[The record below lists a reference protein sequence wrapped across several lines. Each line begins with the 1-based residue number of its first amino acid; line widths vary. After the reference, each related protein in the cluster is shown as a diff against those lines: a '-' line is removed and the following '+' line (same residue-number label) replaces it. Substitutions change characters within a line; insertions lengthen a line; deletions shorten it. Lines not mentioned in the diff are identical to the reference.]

1 MNDLDESDLLTRE
14 LRRRSEDVG
23 GHPIDF
29 AAVRGSA
36 RSIRRR
42 RTVLGGAV
50 AAMVATVAVPAGLAV
65 TSSLTPAEG
74 PAQQPSF
81 AASPSSTPTS
91 EPPEPRPDGTF
102 RLTTAGLPGGAAPQV
117 PYIDGIDSRV
127 VTPDGPVPASLSY
140 QQVVRYGD
148 GWLALG
154 YDGAGAEMHILDADM
169 DVQRSFPSGD
179 SFAVSN
185 DGSQVAYVEIQPDG
199 SQMLVNAPTNGS
211 DVQSWTLPARP
222 AVHPVGVV
230 SSSSVLYATQQG
242 EKTALAVAS
251 PEGTAEV
258 TGLVSASDADI
269 TSGLIAGQT
278 RSDLLNGSCYGVLD
292 PARSTTSTVWETCD
306 YSIDGFSPDGRYLL
320 GSIPDFDG
328 MGAPTLAVLDARSGE
343 PVVEFRPDRNDA
355 TALFQRT
362 WEDDDTV
369 LAIAVKGNTFSFLR
383 FELDGSVSEA
393 VEPVSV
399 DDAFADVPFWFGN
412 RAW

>member
-1 MNDLDESDLLTRE
+1 MNDLDEKDLLARE
-14 LRRRSEDVG
+14 LRERSQDIG

-29 AAVRGSA
+29 NAVRGSA
-36 RSIRRR
+36 RAIRRR
-42 RTVLGGAV
+42 RNLVSGAV
-50 AAMVATVAVPAGLAV
+50 AAMVASVALPAGLAI
-65 TSSLTPAEG
+65 TSGLTTAEG
-74 PAQQPSF
+74 PVEQSSF
-81 AASPSSTPTS
+81 AASPSATPTS

-102 RLTTAGLPGGAAPQV
+102 RLTTAGLRSGVPPQV
-117 PYIDGIDSRV
+117 PYVDGPGSRV
-127 VTPDGPVPASLSY
+127 VTPDGPVPADLSY

-169 DVQRSFPSGD
+169 EVQRSFPSGD

-185 DGSQVAYVEIQPDG
+185 DGSQVAYVELQPDG
-199 SQMLVNAPTNGS
+199 SQMLVNAPTNGL

-222 AVHPVGVV
+222 AVRPVGIVD
-230 SSSSVLYATQQG
+230 SGTVLYETQQG
-242 EKTALAVAS
+242 TSTALALAS
-251 PEGTAEV
+251 AEGTTKI
-258 TGLVSASDADI
+258 TGLVAASDADI
-269 TSGLIAGQT
+269 TNGLIAGQT

-343 PVVEFRPDRNDA
+343 PVVEFRPDRNDQ

-362 WEDDDTV
+362 WEDGDTV
-369 LAIAVKGNTFSFLR
+369 LAIAVKGNVFSFVR
-383 FELDGSVSEA
+383 FELDGSISEA
-393 VEPVSV
+393 GEPVSV
-399 DDAFADVPFWFGN
+399 DDAFGDFPFWFGT

>member
-1 MNDLDESDLLTRE
+1 MNDLDEKDLLARE
-14 LRRRSEDVG
+14 LRERSQDIG

-29 AAVRGSA
+29 NAVRGSA
-36 RSIRRR
+36 RAIRRR
-42 RTVLGGAV
+42 RNLVSGAV
-50 AAMVATVAVPAGLAV
+50 AAMVASVALPAGLAI
-65 TSSLTPAEG
+65 TSGLTTAEG
-74 PAQQPSF
+74 PVEQPSF
-81 AASPSSTPTS
+81 AASPSATPTS

-102 RLTTAGLPGGAAPQV
+102 RLTTAGLPSGAPPQV
-117 PYIDGIDSRV
+117 PYVDGPGSRV
-127 VTPDGPVPASLSY
+127 VTPDGPVPADLSY

-169 DVQRSFPSGD
+169 EVQRSFPSGD

-185 DGSQVAYVEIQPDG
+185 DGSQVAYVEVQPDG
-199 SQMLVNAPTNGS
+199 SQMLVNAPTNGL

-222 AVHPVGVV
+222 AVRPVGIVD
-230 SSSSVLYATQQG
+230 SGTVLYETQQG
-242 EKTALAVAS
+242 TSTALALAS
-251 PEGTAEV
+251 AEGTTKI
-258 TGLVSASDADI
+258 TGLVAASDADI
-269 TSGLIAGQT
+269 TNGLIVGQT
-278 RSDLLNGSCYGVLD
+278 TSDLLNGSCYGVLD

-306 YSIDGFSPDGRYLL
+306 FSIDGFSPDGRYLL

-343 PVVEFRPDRNDA
+343 PVVEFRPDRNDQ

-362 WEDDDTV
+362 WEDGDTV
-369 LAIAVKGNTFSFLR
+369 LAIAVKGNVFSFVR
-383 FELDGSVSEA
+383 FELDGSISEA

-399 DDAFADVPFWFGN
+399 DDAFGDVPFWFGN